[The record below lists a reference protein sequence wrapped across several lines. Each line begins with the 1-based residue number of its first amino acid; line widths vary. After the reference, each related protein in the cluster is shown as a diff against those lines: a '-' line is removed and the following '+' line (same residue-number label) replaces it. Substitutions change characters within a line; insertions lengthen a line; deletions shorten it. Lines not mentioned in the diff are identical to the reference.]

1 VNTGP
6 NAPRW
11 NILRKALARWYASAK
26 RDLPWRRTSEPYPVW
41 VSEIM
46 LQQTRVAAA
55 LPYYERFLQRFP
67 TVESLAGAPEQELL
81 AVWSGLGYYSRARN
95 LQKAARQIVAAG
107 GFPRTYEGLREL
119 AGIGD
124 YTAAAVASI
133 SFGLAHAVLDGNVMR
148 VLTRLMAEPGD
159 IQSPKTRARLAAVAR
174 EFLDQ
179 RAPAEHNQAVMELGA
194 LVCLPREPQ
203 CLLCP
208 LAGECRARRE
218 GRAAEFP
225 VKLRK
230 QKKVEVD
237 LALLVVEREGR
248 VLVWQRGAEEGRMAG
263 FWELPARQQLPG
275 ARELAEAGSFRHV
288 ITHHQHT
295 VRVFRAVAKRVPA
308 GYHWRD
314 RKELREI
321 PLSTIARKA
330 LRMAGVD

>member
-1 VNTGP
+1 M
-6 NAPRW
+6 
-11 NILRKALARWYASAK
+11 RKALARWYGGAK

-55 LPYYERFLQRFP
+55 LPYYERFLQLFP
-67 TVESLAGAPEQELL
+67 TVESLAEAPEQELL

-107 GFPRTYEGLREL
+107 GFPRTFEGLREL

-133 SFGLAHAVLDGNVMR
+133 SFGLPHAVLDGNVMR
-148 VLTRLMAEPGD
+148 VLTRLLADAGD
-159 IQSPKTRARLAAVAR
+159 IQSPKTRSRLAAVAQ
-174 EFLDQ
+174 EFLDK

-194 LVCLPREPQ
+194 LVCAPREPQ

-208 LAGECRARRE
+208 LAAHCVARLE
-218 GRAAEFP
+218 GRAGQFP

-230 QKKVEVD
+230 QTKVEIA
-237 LALLVVEREGR
+237 LALLVIEREGR
-248 VLVWQRGAEEGRMAG
+248 VLVWQRGDGEGRMAG
-263 FWELPARQQLPG
+263 FWELPSLEQLPA
-275 ARELAEAGSFRHV
+275 ARVREEAGGFRHT
-288 ITHHQHT
+288 ITHHLHT
-295 VRVFRAVAKRVPA
+295 VQVFRAVVKRVPA

-314 RKELREI
+314 RRQMGEI
-321 PLSTIARKA
+321 PLSTMARKA
-330 LRMAGVD
+330 LRVADVD

>member
-1 VNTGP
+1 MNTRP
-6 NAPRW
+6 NAPQW
-11 NILRKALARWYASAK
+11 NRLRKALARWYAAAK
-26 RDLPWRRTSEPYPVW
+26 RDLPWRRTSDPYPVW

-95 LQKAARQIVAAG
+95 LQKAARQVVAAG

-133 SFGLAHAVLDGNVMR
+133 SFGLPHAVLDGNVMR
-148 VLTRLMAEPGD
+148 VLTRLLADGGD
-159 IQSPKTRARLAAVAR
+159 IQSPKTRARLAAAAQ

-208 LAGECRARRE
+208 LAAQCVARLE

-230 QKKVEVD
+230 QKKVEVE

-248 VLVWQRGAEEGRMAG
+248 VLVWQRGAGEGRMAG
-263 FWELPARQQLPG
+263 FWELPSLEQLP
-275 ARELAEAGSFRHV
+275 AAKVREEAGSFRHT
-288 ITHHQHT
+288 ITHQLHT
-295 VRVFRAVAKRVPA
+295 VQVFRAVVKGVPA
-308 GYHWRD
+308 SYHWMD
-314 RKELREI
+314 RRQMGVI
-321 PLSTIARKA
+321 PLSTMARKA
-330 LRMAGVD
+330 LRVAGVD